1 VEREK
6 EENMEK
12 IILVDGN
19 NLLFRSY
26 YATAYNGN
34 FMNNSKGFPTN
45 ALFGFVNMI
54 NKIVTEENPVY
65 MLVAFDKG
73 KTFRH
78 EKYTEYKGG
87 RGETPD
93 ELKKQFP
100 IAKELLTAMGIK
112 YYEIDNYE
120 ADDIIG
126 TFSHMCDNDPNYQG
140 LIISSDKDLLQL
152 ISDEVEMK
160 LLKSKDY
167 IRYNKESFKEEW
179 GIDPIKVVDL
189 KALMGDASDNIPG
202 VKGIGEKTA
211 LKLLQTYSSL
221 DGVYESIDNI
231 SGKLK
236 EKLINDKEN
245 AYMSYDLATIYT
257 KVPLEINLEDIKY
270 KECDKEKLISIYE
283 DLEFYSFLKKIKETK
298 KETTLS
304 YKIVDNINDV
314 CINIDSAIYLEIL
327 GSNYHTSKI
336 LGVAIYNKENAYYI
350 PYDVLKQNPS
360 VLNEHIKYTYDYK
373 KLYVSLKWKNI
384 TIDSVNFDTMIASY
398 LLEYVIKDDVAYL
411 ANNLN
416 YNIPF
421 YDEMYKKL
429 KSKNI
434 YEETDIDKTAL
445 SSILKAKFIYETKDK
460 FYKEL
465 EEKELLDLFN
475 NIEMPLSKVLAE
487 MELNGVY
494 VDREVLKNMGLE
506 ITNQINLLEQDI
518 YTLAGTDFNISSPKQ
533 LGEVLFEKLNLN
545 HGKKLKSGYS
555 TSIEVLEKLKNDHPI
570 IDKIIEYRTLT
581 KLYTTYIESLGN
593 YILEDGKIHTIYTQT
608 LTRTGRLSS
617 IEPNLQNI
625 PIRYEYG
632 KLIRKAFVPSENS
645 IILDGDYSQIELRI
659 MSDMANVDSLI
670 DAFKR
675 GIDIHTKTASD
686 IFHVNENEV
695 TSKMRRIAK
704 AVNFGIIYGIS
715 SYGLSENLGITPKEA
730 KMFIDNYFE
739 SYPGIKEYMDKTI
752 EKAYNDGYV
761 KTLMGRR
768 RYIEE
773 LKNKNVFIKKSG
785 ERIALNTPI
794 QGTSADIIK
803 KAMIDISKEFK
814 KRNIKSK
821 MILQV
826 HDELVFDCLKEEV
839 EVVSSIVKDLMENA
853 VKLNVPLKVDL
864 ESGNDWYQAK

>member
-1 VEREK
+1 
-6 EENMEK
+6 MEK

-54 NKIVTEENPVY
+54 NKIVAEEKPVY

-257 KVPLEINLEDIKY
+257 KVPLEINLEGIKY

-283 DLEFYSFLKKIKETK
+283 DLEFYSFLIKIKETK
-298 KETTLS
+298 KETTLA

-327 GSNYHTSKI
+327 GNNYHTSKI
-336 LGVAIYNKENAYYI
+336 LGVAIYNKENTYYI
-350 PYDVLKQNPS
+350 PYDVLKQNPN

-373 KLYVSLKWKNI
+373 KLYASLKWKGI
-384 TIDSVNFDTMIASY
+384 TIDSINFDTMIASY
-398 LLEYVIKDDVAYL
+398 LLEYVIKDDAAYL

-465 EEKELLDLFN
+465 VEKELLDLFN

-518 YTLAGTDFNISSPKQ
+518 YTLAGINFNISSPKQ
-533 LGEVLFEKLNLN
+533 LGEVLFEKLNLD

-670 DAFKR
+670 DDFKR

-739 SYPGIKEYMDKTI
+739 SYPGIKEYMNKTI

-864 ESGNDWYQAK
+864 EFGNDWYQAK

>member
-1 VEREK
+1 
-6 EENMEK
+6 MEK

-54 NKIVTEENPVY
+54 NKIVAEENPVY

-167 IRYNKESFKEEW
+167 IRYNKDSFKEEW

-189 KALMGDASDNIPG
+189 KALMGDTSDNIPG

-211 LKLLQTYSSL
+211 LKLLQTYSTL
-221 DGVYESIDNI
+221 DGIYENIDNI
-231 SGKLK
+231 SGKLQ
-236 EKLINDKEN
+236 EKLITDKEN

-257 KVPLEINLEDIKY
+257 KVPLEINLDDIKY

-298 KETTLS
+298 QEENTLE
-304 YKIVDNINDV
+304 YKIVSNINDV

-336 LGVAIYNKENAYYI
+336 LGIAIYNKENAYYI
-350 PYDVLKQNPS
+350 PYDILKQNPS
-360 VLNEHIKYTYDYK
+360 ILNEHIKYTYDYK
-373 KLYVSLKWKNI
+373 KLYASLKWKGI
-384 TIDSVNFDTMIASY
+384 TIDSIDFDTMIASY

-445 SSILKAKFIYETKDK
+445 ASVLKAKFIYETKDK

-465 EEKELLDLFN
+465 VEKELLDLFN

-494 VDREVLKNMGLE
+494 VDKEVLKNMGLE
-506 ITNQINLLEQDI
+506 ITKQINSLEQDI
-518 YTLAGTDFNISSPKQ
+518 YALAGTEFNISSPKQ
-533 LGEVLFEKLNLN
+533 LGEILFEKLNLD

-686 IFHVNENEV
+686 IFHVSENEV

-715 SYGLSENLGITPKEA
+715 SFGLSENLGITPKEA

-773 LKNKNVFIKKSG
+773 LKNKNIFIRKSG

-839 EVVSSIVKDLMENA
+839 DEVSSIVKDLMENA
-853 VKLNVPLKVDL
+853 VELNVPLKVDL